1 MDIISVSILMLYIIL
16 YFVLYIFLHICNGIK
31 RKKNR

>member
-1 MDIISVSILMLYIIL
+1 MDVISVSILMLYIIL